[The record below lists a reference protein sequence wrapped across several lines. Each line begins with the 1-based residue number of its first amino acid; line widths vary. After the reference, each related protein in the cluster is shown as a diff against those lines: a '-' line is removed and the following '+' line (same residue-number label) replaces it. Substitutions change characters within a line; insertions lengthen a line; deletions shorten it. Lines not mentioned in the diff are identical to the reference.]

1 MPAANGVPSKYR
13 QFSEQHLQ
21 ALHDADLPDR
31 YLLII
36 DAPITQESGK
46 ILKTLPAACS
56 IINMLHDGDHSD
68 AAIPGIVQWRRRENS
83 APLWA
88 GKPTSHAVMVGR
100 FSDLRLW
107 QIRAAIR
114 NGIRKF
120 QFMDPVSISVTKRHA
135 YSVLL
140 SRIIDMFRVVTV
152 RAAWSAARAMSD
164 HSSPLRFLYLPA
176 ARIRRR
182 LAQRLPRWHRI
193 FNAFLDSAHDTG
205 LPATTADKRVLFT
218 IGTLGSGGS
227 ERQLVNTAIALKKA
241 GIYEPVVSCMKLSD
255 KHSRFY
261 LPMLEENGIRVID
274 ASQIIDNGLS
284 QDAAKALT
292 VIEPSISGVNE
303 TLKWDIIRMYLVM
316 MQESPMIVHS
326 FLDDTNVK
334 AGLAA
339 VAADVDLTILSVR
352 SVAPDNFAL
361 LQNYMRPIYK
371 LLLKKKNVVL
381 CANSQAGI
389 DDYRRWLQH
398 QGQPMS
404 LIYNGMD
411 LSLLIEQEEDK
422 KWLRQT
428 YSIPDNALVLGS
440 VMRLTEEKG
449 PLLWARMV
457 VDISRRLPN
466 VHFVLVGDGPLRPE
480 VESIITSARITR
492 RVHLVGRT
500 QQVGRILT
508 ELDLF
513 VLTSRMEGLPN
524 ALIEAQAAGVAV
536 VTTPAG
542 GAPEA
547 VSKGTTG
554 SVAPGF
560 GITDLSDE
568 CVRLLECPQTLG
580 TMGKNGPAFVKQKFG
595 LQRAINE
602 TMSLYE
608 DNLNLAEGS
617 EDFARSQP

>member
-1 MPAANGVPSKYR
+1 MPVASVAPSEHR
-13 QFSEQHLQ
+13 QFSERHLKVLQ
-21 ALHDADLPDR
+21 GTDLPDR

-36 DAPITQESGK
+36 DAPMTQEAVESVES
-46 ILKTLPAACS
+46 LPAVCS
-56 IINMLHDGDHSD
+56 VINMSSD
-68 AAIPGIVQWRRRENS
+68 EDDCEAAAPSIARWGRIEDPAHLWS
-83 APLWA
+83 ANLTN
-88 GKPTSHAVMVGR
+88 KAVMVGHY
-100 FSDLRLW
+100 SNLRLW
-107 QIRAAIR
+107 QVRAAIR

-120 QFMDPVSISVTKRHA
+120 QFIDPVNLSMTRKHVYSI
-135 YSVLL
+135 LL
-140 SRIIDMFRVVTV
+140 SRVIEVLRARTIQVATTV
-152 RAAWSAARAMSD
+152 AMKMAR
-164 HSSPLRFLYLPA
+164 HKSPLRFIYSAVLH
-176 ARIRRR
+176 IRQR

-193 FNAFLDSAHDTG
+193 FDTFLDGVHGAG
-205 LPATTADKRVLFT
+205 LPARAAPNRVLFT

-227 ERQLVNTAIALKKA
+227 ERQLVNTAIALKKS
-241 GIYEPVVSCMKLSD
+241 GVYEPVVSCMNLSD
-255 KHSRFY
+255 EHSCFY
-261 LPMLEENGIRVID
+261 LPMLQENGIRVID
-274 ASQIIDNGLS
+274 ANLVTTDGLS
-284 QDAAKALT
+284 RDAARTLAI
-292 VIEPSISGVNE
+292 IEPKLSGINE
-303 TLKWDIIRMYLVM
+303 ELKWGIIRMFMVM
-316 MQESPMIVHS
+316 TQEKPMIVHS

-361 LQNYMRPIYK
+361 LQNYMLPIYK
-371 LLLKKKNVVL
+371 LLLKKENVVL

-389 DDYRRWLQH
+389 DDYRRWLRH
-398 QGQPMS
+398 QSQPMS

-411 LSLLIEQEEDK
+411 LSLLIEKDEDT

-547 VSKGTTG
+547 ISDGVTG

-560 GITDLSDE
+560 GITDLSNE
-568 CVRLLECPQTLG
+568 CVRLLECPQTLE
-580 TMGKNGPAFVKQKFG
+580 TMGRNGPAFVKRKFG

-608 DNLNLAEGS
+608 DNLNLAEGPK
-617 EDFARSQP
+617 DFARSQP